1 MNLFLLLLTFPID
14 CWYLPIIVQIFTI
27 DPTLFLRTFQAKESL
42 GLYVFHD
49 EASKPPS
56 TQTQLGASLIAG
68 FTATACS
75 LPFDLLK
82 SRMRKFYLVSGYIF
96 IPVVAMSISIHSVHL
111 HPNSKQKYMLK
122 LLLLLLYQLQRMVA
136 DIRD

>member
-1 MNLFLLLLTFPID
+1 MFWMQSIKCVSSLSDKNSDLLH
-14 CWYLPIIVQIFTI
+14 PII
-27 DPTLFLRTFQAKESL
+27 LLSQAKESL

-49 EASKPPS
+49 EVSKPPS

>member
-1 MNLFLLLLTFPID
+1 MNLFLLLLKFPID
-14 CWYLPIIVQIFTI
+14 CWCVPIIVQTSTI
-27 DPTLFLRTFQAKESL
+27 DPPPFLRTSQAKESL

-82 SRMRKFYLVSGYIF
+82 SRMRKFYLV
-96 IPVVAMSISIHSVHL
+96 H
-111 HPNSKQKYMLK
+111 KERKYFCPFWCHAD
-122 LLLLLLYQLQRMVA
+122 QLSLRQFLSTF
-136 DIRD
+136 

>member
-14 CWYLPIIVQIFTI
+14 CWYLPSIVQIFTI
-27 DPTLFLRTFQAKESL
+27 DPTLFLRTSQAKESL

-82 SRMRKFYLVSGYIF
+82 SRMRKFYLAKTFLSFLVPYRSAFTTSIIF
-96 IPVVAMSISIHSVHL
+96 YTL
-111 HPNSKQKYMLK
+111 N
-122 LLLLLLYQLQRMVA
+122 
-136 DIRD
+136 